1 MNLCVFINY
10 SYKRKFDKIDSC
22 MKYIYMSP
30 SQEKVTTG
38 DTQQRVCIKAKIIES
53 MMLIM
58 KFYALFIDL
67 QCKKIDKF

>member
-1 MNLCVFINY
+1 
-10 SYKRKFDKIDSC
+10 
-22 MKYIYMSP
+22 MSP

-38 DTQQRVCIKAKIIES
+38 DTQQRVCIKVKIIES

-67 QCKKIDKF
+67 QCKKLISFKKSKIQY